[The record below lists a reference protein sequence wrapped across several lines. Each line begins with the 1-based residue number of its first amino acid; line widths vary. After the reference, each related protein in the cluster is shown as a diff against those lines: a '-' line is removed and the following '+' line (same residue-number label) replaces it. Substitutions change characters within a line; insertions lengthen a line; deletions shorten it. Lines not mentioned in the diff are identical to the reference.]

1 MDTLTSMRAFL
12 RVVQAGGF
20 SKAAARLDLS
30 PAMVTKHVSSLE
42 ERLGVR
48 LLNRTTRQVSLT
60 EAGAAYYDQCA
71 RIVADLDE
79 AESTVAELSRAPR
92 GTLRITAPVD
102 FGEEEL
108 APHVAEFMRMQPEV
122 APEVVLENRV
132 VDLVEERYDLAI
144 RIAFRLSESSLIVRP
159 LARSGFVLCAA
170 PGYLAEH
177 GVPQTPADLEHH
189 RFLPFIHPL
198 LRKELML
205 RRDGEKRLVPIA
217 PVLRSNSNRV
227 LREACLAGAGIFLQ
241 STVNAWREVVS
252 GRLVPVL
259 ADWRVGEMDVVALYP
274 HRRHLAA
281 KVRAFVDFLAERLG
295 GDAARDPW
303 AERIAAAGGQA
314 PARRAPAGRGPSGAI
329 LSAR

>member
-1 MDTLTSMRAFL
+1 MRAFL

-30 PAMVTKHVSSLE
+30 PAMVTKHVGGLE

-60 EAGAAYYDQCA
+60 EAGAAYYEHCA
-71 RIVADLDE
+71 RIIADLDDSE
-79 AESTVAELSRAPR
+79 GAVSALSRGTR
-92 GTLRITAPVD
+92 GTLRISAPVD

-108 APHVAEFMRMQPEV
+108 APHLTEFMRTQPDVE
-122 APEVVLENRV
+122 PEVVLENRV

-144 RIAFRLSESSLIVRP
+144 RLAFRLPESSLIVRP
-159 LARSGFVLCAA
+159 LARSGFILCAS
-170 PGYLAEH
+170 PGYLAER
-177 GVPQTPADLEHH
+177 GVPQTPEDLEHH

-198 LRKELML
+198 LRRELML
-205 RRDGEKRLVPIA
+205 RRDGEKRVVPIA
-217 PVLRSNSNRV
+217 PVMRSNSNRV

-241 STVNAWREVVS
+241 STVNAWREIVAE
-252 GRLVPVL
+252 RLVPVL
-259 ADWRVGEMDVVALYP
+259 GDWRIAEIGVFAVYP

-295 GDAARDPW
+295 GEPMRDPW
-303 AERIAAAGGQA
+303 AARIAAARA
-314 PARRAPAGRGPSGAI
+314 PRAGAPVRGAQRRAGR
-329 LSAR
+329 

>member
-1 MDTLTSMRAFL
+1 MRAFL

-30 PAMVTKHVSSLE
+30 PAMVTKHVSGLE

-60 EAGAAYYDQCA
+60 EAGAAYYEHCA
-71 RIVADLDE
+71 RIVADLDD
-79 AESTVAELSRAPR
+79 AEGAVSALSRGTR
-92 GTLRITAPVD
+92 GTLRISAPVD

-108 APHVAEFMRMQPEV
+108 APHVTDFMRTQPEV
-122 APEVVLENRV
+122 EPEVVLENRL

-144 RIAFRLSESSLIVRP
+144 RLAFRLPESSLIVRP
-159 LARSGFVLCAA
+159 LARSGFILCAS
-170 PGYLAEH
+170 PGYLGER
-177 GVPQTPADLEHH
+177 GVPQTPEDLEHH

-205 RRDGEKRLVPIA
+205 RRDGEKRVVPIA
-217 PVLRSNSNRV
+217 PVMRSNSNRV

-241 STVNAWREVVS
+241 STVNAWREVVAE
-252 GRLVPVL
+252 RLVPVL
-259 ADWRVGEMDVVALYP
+259 EDWRIAEIGVFAVYP

-295 GDAARDPW
+295 GDAMRDPW
-303 AERIAAAGGQA
+303 AERIGAARATRPASAGRA
-314 PARRAPAGRGPSGAI
+314 VRRRAPR
-329 LSAR
+329 

>member
-30 PAMVTKHVSSLE
+30 PAMVTKHVSGLE

-60 EAGAAYYDQCA
+60 EAGAAYYEHCA
-71 RIVADLDE
+71 RIIADLDD
-79 AESTVAELSRAPR
+79 AEGAVSALSRGTR
-92 GTLRITAPVD
+92 GTLRISAPVD

-108 APHVAEFMRMQPEV
+108 APHVTEFMRTQPEV
-122 APEVVLENRV
+122 EPEVVLENRL

-144 RIAFRLSESSLIVRP
+144 RLAFRLPESSLIVRP
-159 LARSGFVLCAA
+159 LARSGFILCAS
-170 PGYLAEH
+170 PGYLAER
-177 GVPQTPADLEHH
+177 GVPQTPEDLEHH

-205 RRDGEKRLVPIA
+205 RRDGEKRVVPIA
-217 PVLRSNSNRV
+217 PVMRSNSNRV
-227 LREACLAGAGIFLQ
+227 LSEACLAGAGIFLQ
-241 STVNAWREVVS
+241 STVNAWREVVAE
-252 GRLVPVL
+252 RLVPVL
-259 ADWRVGEMDVVALYP
+259 EDWRIAEIGVFAVYP

-295 GDAARDPW
+295 GDAMRDPW
-303 AERIAAAGGQA
+303 AERIGAARATRPGSAGRA
-314 PARRAPAGRGPSGAI
+314 VRRRA
-329 LSAR
+329 AR